1 VMTTLSRKMIG
12 YALGRNPQASDRSLI
27 GEMVRAGSEA
37 SFTDLATA
45 IATSRQF
52 RFRTATAADAATPP
66 AAPVPT
72 PVSTGTSARAT
83 SR

>member
-1 VMTTLSRKMIG
+1 MIG
-12 YALGRNPQASDRSLI
+12 YALGRNPQASDRRLM

-52 RFRTATAADAATPP
+52 RYRAGSASETATPAP
-66 AAPVPT
+66 AAAPTPVPT
-72 PVSTGTSARAT
+72 ATSARAT
-83 SR
+83 PQ